1 MGFIINYL
9 IFSVLNLINFSQ
21 ISSMFFFKNEK
32 IQYLS
37 NIFIEN
43 FSNSARTS
51 PLNKEAAF
59 KLRIHR
65 EAIYFYGFG
74 NRIRSVYFI

>member
-9 IFSVLNLINFSQ
+9 IFNVKFNQ
-21 ISSMFFFKNEK
+21 SSMFFFKNEK

-37 NIFIEN
+37 NIFVEN
-43 FSNSARTS
+43 FSNSARIS

-65 EAIYFYGFG
+65 EAIYFIFMGLEIGWDQYTLF
-74 NRIRSVYFI
+74 NLW

>member
-9 IFSVLNLINFSQ
+9 IFNVKFNQ
-21 ISSMFFFKNEK
+21 SSMFFFV
-32 IQYLS
+32 
-37 NIFIEN
+37 EN
-43 FSNSARTS
+43 FSNSARIS

-65 EAIYFYGFG
+65 EAIYFIFMGLEIG
-74 NRIRSVYFI
+74 

>member
-21 ISSMFFFKNEK
+21 VSSMFFFKNEK

-51 PLNKEAAF
+51 P
-59 KLRIHR
+59 
-65 EAIYFYGFG
+65 
-74 NRIRSVYFI
+74 